1 MRTHYVLVDFENVQ
15 PDSLAALAGGAFRVL
30 VFIGAAQARGRISF
44 ELSHSIQ
51 MLGTNAEYVP
61 IARSGP
67 NAMDMHIAY
76 YIGKLLEQEPDAQVH
91 VVSRDT
97 DFDPLLEFLAA
108 RGFGV
113 RRVKSIAE
121 IVKSETAKN
130 EGGKKKA
137 PKAATP
143 VAAKPAPVPK
153 PQAPKPRA
161 PRQQPQAHSPRP
173 QPAKSQAPKPPAP
186 PAVAYDKLDAI
197 VKQLRSMSG
206 KPANR
211 RKLAQAITAYLR
223 QHGGAPEPKV
233 VEQYIDELIRRKVV
247 TMTGT
252 KLNYTL
258 G

>member
-1 MRTHYVLVDFENVQ
+1 MTTHYVLVDFENVQ
-15 PDSLAALAGGAFRVL
+15 PESLSALVGGAYRVL
-30 VFIGAAQARGRISF
+30 VFIGAAQAKGRISF

-51 MLGTNAEYVP
+51 MLGANAEYVP

-76 YIGKLLEQEPDAQVH
+76 YIGKLLEQQPEAHVH

-97 DFDPLLEFLAA
+97 DFDPLLEFLVA
-108 RGFGV
+108 RGFEV

-121 IVKSETAKN
+121 IVK
-130 EGGKKKA
+130 KKA
-137 PKAATP
+137 TKIAGAA
-143 VAAKPAPVPK
+143 AAKPAVRPPAQK
-153 PQAPKPRA
+153 PPSAKPAA
-161 PRQQPQAHSPRP
+161 PR
-173 QPAKSQAPKPPAP
+173 SQAPRSPAP
-186 PAVAYDKLDAI
+186 KADYDKLDSI
-197 VKQLRSMSG
+197 VKQLQSMSG

-223 QHGGAPEPKV
+223 HHGGAPDPRV

-247 TMTGT
+247 TVAGT

>member
-1 MRTHYVLVDFENVQ
+1 MTTNYVLVDFENVQ
-15 PDSLAALAGGAFRVL
+15 PESLSALAGGAYRVL
-30 VFIGAAQARGRISF
+30 VFIGAVQAKGRISF

-51 MLGTNAEYVP
+51 MLGANAEYVP

-76 YIGKLLEQEPDAQVH
+76 YIGKLLEQQPGAQIH

-97 DFDPLLEFLAA
+97 DFDPLLEFLGD
-108 RGFGV
+108 RGFKV

-121 IVKSETAKN
+121 IAKRKS
-130 EGGKKKA
+130 
-137 PKAATP
+137 PKGMA
-143 VAAKPAPVPK
+143 AAKPAPRSSTPK
-153 PQAPKPRA
+153 PP
-161 PRQQPQAHSPRP
+161 
-173 QPAKSQAPKPPAP
+173 APKPPAAKQ
-186 PAVAYDKLDAI
+186 PAPVAADKLDAI

-206 KPANR
+206 KPATR
-211 RKLAQAITAYLR
+211 RKLAQAITAYLKH
-223 QHGGAPEPKV
+223 HGGAPDERI

-247 TMTGT
+247 TAAGA

>member
-1 MRTHYVLVDFENVQ
+1 
-15 PDSLAALAGGAFRVL
+15 
-30 VFIGAAQARGRISF
+30 
-44 ELSHSIQ
+44 
-51 MLGTNAEYVP
+51 
-61 IARSGP
+61 
-67 NAMDMHIAY
+67 
-76 YIGKLLEQEPDAQVH
+76 LEPGAQVH

-108 RGFGV
+108 RGFRV

-121 IVKSETAKN
+121 IAKN
-130 EGGKKKA
+130 ETAKKKA

-143 VAAKPAPVPK
+143 AAIKSAPVPK

-173 QPAKSQAPKPPAP
+173 QPAKSQAPKPLAP

-223 QHGGAPEPKV
+223 QHGGAPEPRV

>member
-1 MRTHYVLVDFENVQ
+1 MPTNYVLVDFENVQ
-15 PDSLAALAGGAFRVL
+15 PESLAALAGGAFSVK
-30 VFIGAAQARGRISF
+30 VFIGAVQAKGRISF

-51 MLGTNAEYVP
+51 MLGANAEYVP

-76 YIGKLLEQEPDAQVH
+76 YLGKLLEQEPGAQIH

-97 DFDPLLEFLAA
+97 DFDPLLEFLST
-108 RGFGV
+108 RGFKV
-113 RRVKSIAE
+113 RRVKAIAE
-121 IVKSETAKN
+121 IA
-130 EGGKKKA
+130 KKKA
-137 PKAATP
+137 AKSVA
-143 VAAKPAPVPK
+143 AAKPAPR
-153 PQAPKPRA
+153 QAA
-161 PRQQPQAHSPRP
+161 PRQPSPKEPAAPRP
-173 QPAKSQAPKPPAP
+173 
-186 PAVAYDKLDAI
+186 VASDKIDAI

-211 RKLAQAITAYLR
+211 GKLAQAITAYLKH
-223 QHGGAPEPKV
+223 HGGAPDLKI

-247 TMTGT
+247 TATGT

>member
-1 MRTHYVLVDFENVQ
+1 MTTNYVLVDYENVQ
-15 PDSLAALAGGAFRVL
+15 PESLSALAGGAFRVL
-30 VFIGAAQARGRISF
+30 VFIGAAQAKGRISF

-51 MLGTNAEYVP
+51 MLGANAEYVR

-76 YIGKLLEQEPDAQVH
+76 YVGKLLEQEPDALIH

-97 DFDPLLEFLAA
+97 DFDPLLEFLSA
-108 RGFGV
+108 RGFKA

-121 IVKSETAKN
+121 IAK
-130 EGGKKKA
+130 KRA
-137 PKAATP
+137 PKAA
-143 VAAKPAPVPK
+143 AAKPVAK
-153 PQAPKPRA
+153 PAAQKPPASRPPAPKPSA
-161 PRQQPQAHSPRP
+161 PRPS
-173 QPAKSQAPKPPAP
+173 APSS
-186 PAVAYDKLDAI
+186 VDYDKLDSI

-206 KPANR
+206 KPATR
-211 RKLAQAITAYLR
+211 GKLAQAIIAYLR
-223 QHGGAPEPKV
+223 HHGGAPDPKV

-247 TMTGT
+247 TSVGT